1 MPKVLITG
9 ADGFIGASLVY
20 YLGLFDGFRTV
31 ALDKKFNKRMSV
43 PLYSHEQIKDDYRFL
58 ETHNIDDVDVIVHLG
73 AHSLLGPSVS
83 DPAEYYLNN
92 VTGTLNI
99 LECLRHKNRM
109 VPIIFASS
117 AAVYAPTTDKITEKS
132 TLAPPNP
139 YGQTKLMTEKML
151 HDYHMAYGL
160 NYMSLRFFNVVG
172 VMGEVFSQMLRGPHI
187 LPSAFA
193 AYQDR
198 RPFMLAGSDFGTPD
212 GTCIRDYVSIMT
224 VCHAIKKLIEQIQT
238 VSKVAESFNVSSGT
252 GTSNMDIISIIAR
265 KVHRRFDYEYTSRRP
280 GDPPYLVGDNSKL
293 ESYIGRL
300 PQQPIDN
307 IIADVYKYYKI
318 RGIIND

>member
-117 AAVYAPTTDKITEKS
+117 AAVYALTTDKITEKS

-139 YGQTKLMTEKML
+139 
-151 HDYHMAYGL
+151 
-160 NYMSLRFFNVVG
+160 
-172 VMGEVFSQMLRGPHI
+172 
-187 LPSAFA
+187 
-193 AYQDR
+193 
-198 RPFMLAGSDFGTPD
+198 
-212 GTCIRDYVSIMT
+212 
-224 VCHAIKKLIEQIQT
+224 
-238 VSKVAESFNVSSGT
+238 
-252 GTSNMDIISIIAR
+252 
-265 KVHRRFDYEYTSRRP
+265 
-280 GDPPYLVGDNSKL
+280 
-293 ESYIGRL
+293 
-300 PQQPIDN
+300 
-307 IIADVYKYYKI
+307 
-318 RGIIND
+318 